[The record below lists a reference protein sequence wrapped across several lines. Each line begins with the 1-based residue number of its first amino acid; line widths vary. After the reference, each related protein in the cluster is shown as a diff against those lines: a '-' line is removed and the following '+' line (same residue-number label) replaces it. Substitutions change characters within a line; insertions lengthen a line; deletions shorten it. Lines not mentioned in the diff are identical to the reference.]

1 MSVCSV
7 AAVPAVAPQ
16 PAASG
21 PGRDLQDEA
30 RDVFE
35 ASEGHSARVLLAAGS
50 SSVIHDRAVV
60 GAPDGEAS
68 VEVPVDTELLAAL
81 AARSGFPRG
90 RTDRLTGPLAEL
102 VRWSAVVDPGLPVL
116 PVEVPAQASMD
127 TLAAVATGVRG
138 ATEATGRRVG
148 VVAVGDLA
156 RHAPETAP
164 RAQEFD
170 REVVEAL
177 RRGDVAA
184 LGALGPGL
192 AHDLD
197 AHGWAPLMVAVLL
210 AEQAGLANGNV
221 HYLARDGGG
230 HVVLCP

>member
-16 PAASG
+16 LDARG

-30 RDVFE
+30 RSVFE
-35 ASEGHSARVLLAAGS
+35 ASQGHGARLLLAAGS

-60 GAPDGEAS
+60 GDRDGDAPL
-68 VEVPVDTELLAAL
+68 EVPVDTELLAAL
-81 AARSGFPRG
+81 ATRSGFPRG
-90 RTDRLTGPLAEL
+90 RTDRLTGPLADL
-102 VRWSAVVDPGLPVL
+102 VRWSAHVDPGRPVL
-116 PVEVPAQASMD
+116 PVEVPAQASVD

-138 ATEATGRRVG
+138 ATEATDRRVG

-156 RHAPETAP
+156 RHTPGTAP
-164 RAQEFD
+164 RAQDFD
-170 REVVEAL
+170 REVVESL
-177 RRGDVAA
+177 RGGDLAA

-192 AHDLD
+192 AHDLE
-197 AHGWAPLMVAVLL
+197 AHGWAPLMVAALL
-210 AEQAGLANGNV
+210 AEQTGLAYGEV
-221 HYLARDGGG
+221 HYLARDGAG